1 MHLETVVFEG
11 VNLKVVESLSGDDIV
26 GMDIELLSQS

>member
-1 MHLETVVFEG
+1 MHLQAVVFEG
-11 VNLKVVESLSGDDIV
+11 VNLKMIESLSGDDIV